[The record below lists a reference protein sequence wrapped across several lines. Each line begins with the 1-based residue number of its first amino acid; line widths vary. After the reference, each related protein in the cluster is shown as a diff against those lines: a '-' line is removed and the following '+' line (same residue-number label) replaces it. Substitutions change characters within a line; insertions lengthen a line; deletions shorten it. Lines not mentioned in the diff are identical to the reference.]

1 MPGVF
6 AAVSFALIGAFAG
19 GLIVL
24 MLWSDA
30 NETHLWEVNRLLGEL
45 SRIGS
50 EHDRAHAFLSR
61 HGLMG
66 AFDQWNKKQGPL

>member
-1 MPGVF
+1 
-6 AAVSFALIGAFAG
+6 
-19 GLIVL
+19 

-61 HGLMG
+61 HGLME